1 MTGDE
6 VYQRRLAMSTSFK
19 PSSQATSP
27 APVATAVDSAGA
39 VPGAHV
45 LPAKAETGEEA
56 YLRRAAMSQGP
67 PPPPPSQPAP
77 VQPLPIT
84 GDGAYKRRV
93 ALSSQQVLVP
103 PQHQQQPS
111 EPSDSSGY
119 NSFTQSAPQPPSSI
133 PSVTSAGDVPDF
145 DERVRNSRNAAAAIA
160 AKFSAFEPPG
170 EVRDSSVP
178 APEESGGPSTRY
190 ASWALYLPEPNIE
203 MPRPDPHTFAARIM
217 AKWGHKEG
225 QGLGADGSGIVHA
238 LSVEQVKGGKGAD
251 GKGKSKGKGS
261 GRGRIIDAGAD
272 ARAKAEAERFGEPS
286 RVIVL
291 TNMVGPEDAS
301 DPDLPADVGS
311 SPHRLA
317 FYRHVLMIMT

>member
-1 MTGDE
+1 
-6 VYQRRLAMSTSFK
+6 
-19 PSSQATSP
+19 
-27 APVATAVDSAGA
+27 VATAVDSAGT
-39 VPGAHV
+39 VPARV
-45 LPAKAETGEEA
+45 ETGEEA

-67 PPPPPSQPAP
+67 PPLPSQPAP
-77 VQPLPIT
+77 VPPPIT
-84 GDGAYKRRV
+84 GDEAYERRI
-93 ALSSQQVLVP
+93 ALSSQQEPVH
-103 PQHQQQPS
+103 PQPQQQPS

-119 NSFTQSAPQPPSSI
+119 TSFTQSVPQPPSSI
-133 PSVTSAGDVPDF
+133 PSATSAVDVPDF
-145 DERVRNSRNAAAAIA
+145 EERVRNSRNAAAAIA
-160 AKFSAFEPPG
+160 AKFSFSAFELPG
-170 EVRDSSVP
+170 EVKDSSEP
-178 APEESGGPSTRY
+178 APEESGPGSSTRY
-190 ASWALYLPEPNIE
+190 ASWSLYLPGPNVE

-251 GKGKSKGKGS
+251 SKGKGKGKGS

-311 SPHRLA
+311 SPHS
-317 FYRHVLMIMT
+317 VSP